1 MKLGPQ
7 ISRARKEVPAMRNIF
22 LLIIAMAITLSVTLA
37 GGETSWA
44 GPNSRSVSQPS
55 ESVATDRVVRIHEP
69 EVQKFVREAAG
80 GIYFGF
86 GGRHWGVFFAIPLG
100 RRGIYLRSHDPY
112 YDLPPDGY
120 MKKCKKVRG
129 KKRCRYVPKP
139 LYWDWK
145 ADGL

>member
-1 MKLGPQ
+1 MKNTF
-7 ISRARKEVPAMRNIF
+7 V
-22 LLIIAMAITLSVTLA
+22 LIMAMAITLSVTLA
-37 GGETSWA
+37 GEGTSWD
-44 GPNSRSVSQPS
+44 GLGLRSISQPS
-55 ESVATDRVVRIHEP
+55 ESVAKDRVVRIHSP
-69 EVQKFVREAAG
+69 EVQRFVRKTFG

-120 MKKCKKVRG
+120 MKKCKKDGG